1 VEDTRLPDFKPP
13 AGLGLLSRCGTDGY
27 RIEQMKEI
35 EAIKERLARD
45 HCPQNVVTLQRAVL
59 IPEDCQYVPGQRKY
73 PSTMSQLMANPF
85 PKKKKKG
92 KKKGKKS
99 KK

>member
-1 VEDTRLPDFKPP
+1 
-13 AGLGLLSRCGTDGY
+13 
-27 RIEQMKEI
+27 
-35 EAIKERLARD
+35 
-45 HCPQNVVTLQRAVL
+45 L
-59 IPEDCQYVPGQRKY
+59 IPEDSEYVPGQRKY